1 MGCPLCYAAGIRGTS
16 GLVLRAM
23 PSGMWGRRRRALKI
37 YHYRQKVQ
45 SHGGHVTKIEF
56 LAGTYVGVSFVTR
69 LTSINMTM
77 HNMVRGNFLSIISIF
92 LSKLG
97 RKPYKFFF
105 LASQKLPLTLTEF
118 LKIHI
123 EGVTTIWHRLQS
135 LQHTVHDGYRWPSLL
150 RHLGMEEL
158 HSEHASTG
166 WTSCAITSKITTRRC
181 SCSRSHM
188 IWSSDG
194 VACYLFVWCDELA
207 HLILIGGVKTPKH
220 VTFLGC

>member
-45 SHGGHVTKIEF
+45 SHGGHITKIEF
-56 LAGTYVGVSFVTR
+56 LAGTYFVVSFLTR

-158 HSEHASTG
+158 HSDHASTG
-166 WTSCAITSKITTRRC
+166 WTSCAHHFQDHHTQVFVFKITYDLVERWC
-181 SCSRSHM
+181 CL
-188 IWSSDG
+188 
-194 VACYLFVWCDELA
+194 LFVCLMWWTC
-207 HLILIGGVKTPKH
+207 
-220 VTFLGC
+220 TFATYWWG